1 MQQTI
6 INTKNSVMENNIK
19 QVEALLENA
28 LDYGKS
34 SLKLVKLKSVDK
46 TADMVSSLIPHF
58 IVIIIFIL
66 FILFI
71 SMGLAFWL
79 GEVFGNFFYGF
90 IVVGGFYG
98 VTGLFI
104 HFLMHKIIK
113 RKICNNLV
121 KQLLK

>member
-1 MQQTI
+1 
-6 INTKNSVMENNIK
+6 MENKIK
-19 QVEALLENA
+19 QVEALIENA

-34 SLKLVKLKSVDK
+34 GLELAKLKTVDK
-46 TADMVSSLIPHF
+46 TADVVSSLFPHF
-58 IVIIIFIL
+58 IVLIIFIL

-79 GEVFGNFFYGF
+79 GEILGNFFYGF
-90 IVVGGFYG
+90 LVVAAFFG

-104 HFLMHKIIK
+104 HFFMHKKIK

>member
-1 MQQTI
+1 
-6 INTKNSVMENNIK
+6 MEKGIK
-19 QVEALLENA
+19 QVEALIENA

-34 SLKLVKLKSVDK
+34 SLELVKLKSVDK
-46 TADMVSSLIPHF
+46 TADVVSSLIPHL
-58 IVIIIFIL
+58 IVIVIFIL

-79 GEVFGNFFYGF
+79 GEIFGNFFYGF
-90 IVVGGFYG
+90 FVVAAFYG

-104 HFLMHKIIK
+104 HFFMHKNIK